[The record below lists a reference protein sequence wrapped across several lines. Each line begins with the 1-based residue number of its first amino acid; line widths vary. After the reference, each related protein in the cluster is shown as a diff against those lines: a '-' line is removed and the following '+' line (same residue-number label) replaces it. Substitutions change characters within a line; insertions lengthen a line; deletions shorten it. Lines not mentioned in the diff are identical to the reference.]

1 MLGVTLN
8 DLAEFPERLARTY
21 WAIPQTHRNW
31 TPASWEGI
39 PSERFS
45 ALGQLCHVRD
55 IEVDGYHVRLQRM
68 LEEQSPD
75 LESLD
80 GYELAR
86 QRAYENADPAEVLQ
100 AITAA
105 RARTLAIIRPLSDE
119 QLGRTGHFEGHEL
132 TVKGLLHLLC
142 SHDQQ
147 HLAGLHW
154 LLSRIDAPNASAG

>member
-1 MLGVTLN
+1 
-8 DLAEFPERLARTY
+8 
-21 WAIPQTHRNW
+21 
-31 TPASWEGI
+31 
-39 PSERFS
+39 
-45 ALGQLCHVRD
+45 
-55 IEVDGYHVRLQRM
+55 
-68 LEEQSPD
+68 
-75 LESLD
+75 LD

-154 LLSRIDAPNASAG
+154 LLS

>member
-1 MLGVTLN
+1 MIGITLN
-8 DLAEFPERLARTY
+8 ELVEFPARLARTY

-39 PSERFS
+39 PSEHFA
-45 ALGQLCHVRD
+45 ALGQICHVRD
-55 IEVDGYHVRLQRM
+55 IEVDGYHVRLRRM

-80 GYELAR
+80 GYDLAR
-86 QRAYENADPAEVLQ
+86 TRRYENADPAKVLD
-100 AITAA
+100 ALTAA
-105 RARTLAIIRPLSDE
+105 REHTVAIVRSLSDE
-119 QLGRTGHFEGHEL
+119 QLARVGHFEGHAL

-147 HLAGLHW
+147 HLAGLQW
-154 LLSRIDAPNASAG
+154 LLARIEAPNASTS